1 MNREKNKV
9 QEFMRP
15 SLSGW
20 NKTPENSSDDTIHVM
35 MLIPWMELG
44 GADKFNLDVLK
55 RIDKS
60 RFSMTIVCTVKAENQ
75 WRELF
80 EKECKD
86 IHILPDF
93 LDMRE
98 YTEYLSYLIM
108 SKPIDMIFLTSSY
121 YGYYVIPW
129 IKCHFPKVAVIDYVH
144 MEEWYWRNGGY
155 ARVSGLSGPFIEK
168 TFVCN
173 HVTNGV
179 ITEHFGRKKESVET
193 LYIGVDEQRFDPSKI
208 PYGTIREKYG
218 ISEEKKVILFP
229 CRIHAQKRPFLL
241 LEIAKK
247 LTGKMNNVMFF
258 VAGNGP
264 QYKEFLD
271 KIKKEKLQDYFVC
284 PGEISNMEAVYRDC
298 DVTIICS
305 LKEGLSLTAYESCA
319 MMTPVI
325 TADVGGQKE
334 LIDESVGKVIPML
347 QDESDI
353 DNRNYSEEE
362 IDAYVAAIEGLLADE
377 ERYQEK
383 CENCRKKIVDKFS
396 TELMV
401 HTLEQRIEEIVD
413 EIKNKEIDVKLYET
427 ISPIAEN
434 YLTTYIEYEDS
445 GRSLSYGQNMNE
457 ELKRIANSKWG
468 KRAIKLM
475 MKLKLNRIFH

>member
-1 MNREKNKV
+1 MDSKKNKLP
-9 QEFMRP
+9 EFMRP

-20 NKTPENSSDDTIHVM
+20 SGIPQNSSDTINVM
-35 MLIPWMELG
+35 MMIPWMELG
-44 GADKFNLDVLK
+44 GADKFNLDILK

-60 RFSMTIVCTVKAENQ
+60 KFSMTVVCTVKGENQ

-86 IHILPDF
+86 IHVLPDF

-98 YTEYLSYLIM
+98 YAEYISDLIV
-108 SKPIDMIFLTSSY
+108 SRSIDMIFLTGSY

-155 ARVSGLSGPFIEK
+155 ARVSGLSGNFIEK

-173 HVTNGV
+173 NVTNGV
-179 ITEHFGRKKESVET
+179 ITDYFGRKKESVET

-208 PYGTIREKYG
+208 PYGKIREKYR
-218 ISEEKKVILFP
+218 ISDEKKLVLFP
-229 CRIHAQKRPFLL
+229 SRIHAQKRPFLL
-241 LEIAKK
+241 LEIAKRLK
-247 LTGKMNNVMFF
+247 PKMDNVMFF

-264 QYKEFLD
+264 QYTEFLD
-271 KIKKEKLQDYFVC
+271 KIKKEKLQDCFVC
-284 PGEISNMEAVYRDC
+284 PGEISNMEEVYRDS
-298 DVTIICS
+298 DITLICS

-325 TADVGGQKE
+325 TADVGGQRE
-334 LIDESVGKVIPML
+334 LIDESVGKLIPML
-347 QDESDI
+347 QDENDI
-353 DNRNYSEEE
+353 DNRKYSEEE
-362 IDAYVAAIEGLLADE
+362 IEAYVFAIEEILSNE
-377 ERYQEK
+377 ENYQNK
-383 CENCRKKIVDKFS
+383 CRICRKKITDKFS

-401 HTLEQRIEEIVD
+401 RTLEQRIEEIVRN
-413 EIKNKEIDVKLYET
+413 IKNQEIDIKLYEKIRPMT
-427 ISPIAEN
+427 EN
-434 YLTTYIEYEDS
+434 YLVTYIEYENN
-445 GRSLSYGQNMNE
+445 GRTLSYGQNMNE

-475 MKLKLNRIFH
+475 MKMKLNRIFH

>member
-1 MNREKNKV
+1 MNNKNKEL

-15 SLSGW
+15 SMSGW
-20 NKTPENSSDDTIHVM
+20 SGVPLNSADTINVM

-44 GADKFNLDVLK
+44 GADKFNLDILK

-60 RFSMTIVCTVKAENQ
+60 KFSMTVVCTVKGENK

-86 IHILPDF
+86 IHVLPDF
-93 LDMRE
+93 LDVRE
-98 YTEYLSYLIM
+98 YAEHITYLIK
-108 SKPIDMIFLTSSY
+108 SRNIDVIFLACSY
-121 YGYYVIPW
+121 YGYYLIPW

-155 ARVSGLSGPFIEK
+155 ARVSGLSGNFIEK

-173 HVTNGV
+173 NLTNDV
-179 ITEHFGRKKESVET
+179 ITNYFGRKKESVET
-193 LYIGVDEQRFDPSKI
+193 LYIGVDEQRFDPSKML
-208 PYGTIREKYG
+208 YGTIREKYG

-229 CRIHAQKRPFLL
+229 CRIHAQKRPFLM

-247 LTGKMNNVMFF
+247 VIEKMDNIIFL
-258 VAGNGP
+258 VAGDGP
-264 QYKEFLD
+264 LYKELIE

-284 PGEISNMEAVYRDC
+284 PGEISNMEEVYRDC
-298 DVTIICS
+298 DITLICS

-334 LIDESVGKVIPML
+334 LIDESVGKVLPML

-353 DNRNYSEEE
+353 DSRIYSEEE
-362 IDAYVAAIEGLLADE
+362 IDSYVSAIEELLSNE
-377 ERYQEK
+377 ESYQEK
-383 CENCRKKIVDKFS
+383 CKNCRKKIVDKFS
-396 TELMV
+396 TDIMIR
-401 HTLEQRIEEIVD
+401 TLEQRIEEIVGN
-413 EIKNKEIDVKLYET
+413 IKNQEIDIKLYEIIRPMT
-427 ISPIAEN
+427 EN
-434 YLTTYIEYEDS
+434 YLVTYIEYEDS
-445 GRSLSYGQNMNE
+445 GKTLSYGQNMNE

-475 MKLKLNRIFH
+475 MKMKLNRIFH